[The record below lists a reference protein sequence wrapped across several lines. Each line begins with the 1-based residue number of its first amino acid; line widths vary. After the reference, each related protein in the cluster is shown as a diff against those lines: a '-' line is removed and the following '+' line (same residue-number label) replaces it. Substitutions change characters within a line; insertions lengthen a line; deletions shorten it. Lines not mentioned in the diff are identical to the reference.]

1 MSGLKINIFVAIL
14 VPWAACSLA
23 MIGRIAARRM
33 TKVTWWYEDYFC
45 VAAYV
50 SIYFESIYYPFVLS
64 RLSLC

>member
-23 MIGRIAARRM
+23 MIGRIAAKRM

-45 VAAYV
+45 VAAYGRRIGH
-50 SIYFESIYYPFVLS
+50 SDKTCPIH
-64 RLSLC
+64 